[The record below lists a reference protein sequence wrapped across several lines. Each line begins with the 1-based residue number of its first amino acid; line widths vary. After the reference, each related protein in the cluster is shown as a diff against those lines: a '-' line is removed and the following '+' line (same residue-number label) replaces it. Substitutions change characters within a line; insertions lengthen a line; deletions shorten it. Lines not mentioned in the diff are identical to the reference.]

1 MRGLNITNTLQSG
14 DTGLKNHNSMFLFL
28 VIKFHFSMPLYKI
41 ATHGKKGRKKF
52 GIRNTSTGKFTQKGL
67 TFMAAL
73 AQLRLLLS
81 NKSP

>member
-1 MRGLNITNTLQSG
+1 MA
-14 DTGLKNHNSMFLFL
+14 
-28 VIKFHFSMPLYKI
+28 LYKI

-52 GIRNTSTGKFTQKGL
+52 GIRNTFTNKFTQKGL

-81 NKSP
+81 H